1 MKRIIIIGCYILN
14 IATGFGQHPM
24 DAVTV
29 SGYVFV
35 DRNGNGIHDD
45 NEPGVAG
52 VAVSD
57 QVNVVLTNAG
67 GSYEL
72 KVIRGYDMVF
82 ISVPS
87 GYKIQKLFWQKIP
100 DNQTHVQ
107 LDFAIEK
114 TSDLK
119 EFSFIQASDTHISEK
134 TIDRME
140 KFRAVVDSVKPDFVL
155 VTGDLVRDALRVS
168 ETEAT
173 GYYKLYQH
181 QINQMTVPVWSI
193 PGNHENF
200 GIERQTSLV
209 SSKNPFYGRKMFH
222 HYFGP
227 DYYSFN
233 FGGIHF
239 VGLNSVD
246 FEDLWYYGHV
256 DSIQV
261 EWLKKDLAVIS
272 QNMPIVTFCHI
283 PFYSGGLSLENF
295 KEFGFDRTVEV
306 EKGNLQYR
314 HVVSNA
320 NEVITILRQHNFPL
334 ALAGHHHSSQQFT
347 LKNITGQPLRF
358 EQAAAVIGQSEDGG
372 LEFTSGV
379 TLYHVKNGMI
389 GEGKFIPLDKK

>member
-1 MKRIIIIGCYILN
+1 MKLIIIILCYILN
-14 IATGFGQHPM
+14 VTGYAQQPTAT
-24 DAVTV
+24 VIV
-29 SGYVFV
+29 SGHVFV
-35 DRNGNGIHDD
+35 DRNGNGIRDD
-45 NEPGVAG
+45 NEPGIAG

-57 QVNVVLTNAG
+57 QVNVVQTNAG
-67 GSYEL
+67 GIYEL
-72 KVIRGYDMVF
+72 TGIPGYDFVF

-87 GYKIQKLFWQKIP
+87 GYKLQKSFWQKIP
-100 DNQTHVQ
+100 DGQTNVQ

-114 TSDLK
+114 IPDLK
-119 EFSFIQASDTHISEK
+119 EFYFIQASDTHISEK
-134 TIDRME
+134 TIDRMQ

-168 ETEAT
+168 ETEAS
-173 GYYKLYQH
+173 GYFELYKS
-181 QINQMTVPVWSI
+181 QIKQITVPVWNI
-193 PGNHENF
+193 PGNHEIF

-209 SSKNPFYGRKMFH
+209 SSKNPLYGRRMFH

-261 EWLKKDLAVIS
+261 EWLKKDLAVIP
-272 QNMPIVTFCHI
+272 QNMPVVTFCHI
-283 PFYSGGLSLENF
+283 PFYSGGLSLQNF

-306 EKGNLQYR
+306 EKGSLQYR

-320 NEVITILRQHNFPL
+320 SEVIAILRHYNFPL
-334 ALAGHHHSSQQFT
+334 ALAGHYHSSQQFT
-347 LKNITGQPLRF
+347 LNTTDKLLRF
-358 EQAAAVIGQSEDGG
+358 EQTAAVIGPSEDGG
-372 LEFTSGV
+372 LHFPSGV
-379 TLYHVKNGMI
+379 TLYHVKNGTI
-389 GEGKFIPLDKK
+389 GEGIFIPLDKK